1 MSNVPMNTTSMP
13 MKDVGFCDILGFSS
27 AVLKDFDATVAV
39 YQEFRKEVRDWQFP
53 SRARVSVYSDS
64 ILVVGG
70 ALFPVLNTIV
80 ALQWAALLHDWVIR
94 GGVAYGRY
102 WEESEDGNLFVV
114 SDALVRA
121 VAIEKSVKVPAVAIS
136 EDIPLGI
143 EAWVPRFQHGIYK
156 TPLLHFQGLTIVNPF
171 NSYWFSSAKIRA
183 KNLLEIHPDHKE
195 KYEWFLSLAQ
205 AVERDDV
212 LVPESSLTRM
222 LELGI
227 LQDCAYIQTN
237 GGFNS
242 KVQHDEHEADIA
254 GETR

>member
-1 MSNVPMNTTSMP
+1 MQPDVQNPMSPTHAIEAP
-13 MKDVGFCDILGFSS
+13 MKYVGFCDILGFSS

-39 YQEFRKEVRDWQFP
+39 YQEFRSSVRQWPFP

-64 ILVVGG
+64 ILVVGDE
-70 ALFPVLNTIV
+70 LPPVLHTII

-121 VAIEKSVKVPAVAIS
+121 VAIEKSIKVPAVAVS

-143 EAWVPRFQHGIYK
+143 EAWVPRFQHGIFK
-156 TPLLHFQGLTIVNPF
+156 APLLYFQGLTIVNPF
-171 NSYWFSSAKIRA
+171 NSYWFTSAKMRA
-183 KNLLEIHPDHKE
+183 KNLLDTHPDHKE

-212 LVPESSLTRM
+212 LIPEFALARM

-227 LQDCAYIQTN
+227 LQDRMQAKTN
-237 GGFNS
+237 RASSPN
-242 KVQHDEHEADIA
+242 A
-254 GETR
+254 G